1 MSIAIESRER
11 LRSQQRKV
19 RTYEE
24 EQRQAVRLL
33 TKELAEAERADDR
46 ALTAFIRNQDEET
59 ETAREETQAKRDELA
74 KDLTKAQE
82 HAEAAAV
89 ARRAVEDELSML
101 YAEHFDAFAEEAEL
115 VTEQAH
121 AALLALAEPYM
132 AAMTAW
138 RLAVTIW
145 APLAPSIQERLA
157 AHETATGVF
166 PDTRYRHDA
175 SRVAGFPLPN
185 AAGVFGA
192 VSTGDLT
199 ARPRAL
205 QPADPADD
213 VIEESITT

>member
-1 MSIAIESRER
+1 MSAAIDSRER
-11 LRSQQRKV
+11 LRSQQRRV

-24 EQRQAVRLL
+24 EQRQLVRLL

-59 ETAREETQAKRDELA
+59 EAAREITQEKRQELA

-89 ARRAVEDELSML
+89 ARRAVEDELVTL
-101 YAEHFDAFAEEAEL
+101 YSEHFDVFAEEAEQ
-115 VTEQAH
+115 VTERAH
-121 AALLALAEPYM
+121 AALSALAEPYM

-138 RLAVTIW
+138 RQAVTIW

-157 AHETATGVF
+157 DHENATGVF

-185 AAGVFGA
+185 AAGIFGA
-192 VSTGDLT
+192 VTQGSLT

-205 QPADPADD
+205 QPADAADD
-213 VIEESITT
+213 VIEESIAT